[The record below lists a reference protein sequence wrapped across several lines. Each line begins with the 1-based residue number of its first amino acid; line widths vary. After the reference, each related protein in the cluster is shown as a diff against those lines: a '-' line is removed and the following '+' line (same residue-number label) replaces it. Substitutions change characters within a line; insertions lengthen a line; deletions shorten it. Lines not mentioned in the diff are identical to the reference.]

1 MGRTVA
7 CYVSLC
13 VYVCDLLFLWLK
25 LDGSF
30 CLFIKVSTRKQN
42 SVFFFFLSREKKKTV
57 RVFYSISRVGS
68 SFFPPPPSP
77 TPSVRVRIRD
87 ALDTRV
93 FFLSHERHTA
103 RRSSFCSFFFFFAI
117 PFFCCCYCL
126 LCHAF
131 SLSLSLCRSK
141 LQYEGM
147 LSLDRKSVV

>member
-42 SVFFFFLSREKKKTV
+42 SVFFFSLSREKKKTV

-77 TPSVRVRIRD
+77 TPSVRARIRD
-87 ALDTRV
+87 AWDTRV
-93 FFLSHERHTA
+93 FFFVA
-103 RRSSFCSFFFFFAI
+103 RTTHREEEFVLQFFFFFSLFR
-117 PFFCCCYCL
+117 FFVVATVYCTTR
-126 LCHAF
+126 
-131 SLSLSLCRSK
+131 SLSIFSAATYNMKGC
-141 LQYEGM
+141 
-147 LSLDRKSVV
+147 